1 LTCPLAGIILEKME
15 RATSAQKAVRILG
28 FLSVWAVTAWLLYPL
43 IFRLITV
50 ESAKEYFY
58 RSAAGIV
65 LMIIMF
71 GKTLFDLLFP
81 QELSRRRSAFN
92 IAFLTLYTIAMAGGI
107 IFILLRILMLYL
119 NENSA
124 TYTGGNI
131 QV

>member
-1 LTCPLAGIILEKME
+1 MEK
-15 RATSAQKAVRILG
+15 ATPTQKTVHIVAFI
-28 FLSVWAVTAWLLYPL
+28 SVWAATAWLLYPL

-50 ESAKEYFY
+50 QSAKEYFY

-107 IFILLRILMLYL
+107 IFMLLRILMLYL